1 MKLSNLETKRPSSIE
16 DLVFDF
22 TPTEDSSSIDAID
35 LFFLGTLF
43 LAIGASSI
51 EEQFLEVAEESPFLF
66 LDMFLMVDEVFFFFD
81 EVFASIKALF
91 LRLAEVEVETDFR
104 SEVVVKELT
113 E

>member
-1 MKLSNLETKRPSSIE
+1 MKLSNLEEKRPSSIE

-22 TPTEDSSSIDAID
+22 TSIEDSSSIDVID
-35 LFFLGTLF
+35 LFFLGNLF

-51 EEQFLEVAEESPFLF
+51 EEQFLEVAEESSFLF